1 MNGRTNTTSVTE
13 VIEGVQVPLEAP
25 TNLVLT
31 PLNARVDITWTD
43 PVDKFAAPDGQ
54 TATNPWDNVATWDH
68 TIVIRKAGSA
78 PTSPSDGELIYTET
92 TRNQHQ
98 YTAYSD
104 INNVVN
110 NTVYYYAVY
119 AITTMDTVSDP
130 IVDSCKPIEGTP
142 VFKQE
147 LELSVNNIEPD
158 TVIAENSIAVKG
170 YTLFRIALRSSTSS
184 GAYYG
189 SLLSID
195 ESLTQRFDVKNP
207 MGRYQDS
214 FSTHDSIEGYFAGG
228 SYISTGTSHN
238 VYSNTNMV
246 VKFNENLTAQSAPRG
261 LTYDRTWAGDAT
273 VFDQYVIFAGGMYHD
288 GTTHTSSKYSYKN
301 YTDAY
306 TKTLTKT
313 TIENIDSHG
322 EVGAATTNNYAIF
335 AGGRSSTELSTES
348 NTVTAYNTSLT
359 KNQMVSTLSE
369 ARTNTVGVSFDNRA
383 VFFGGRILSG
393 DTQVG
398 TSGNY
403 SRYVDI
409 YDNSL
414 TKSNGTRYPVSNVGL
429 NIATKLGSYIII
441 SDNRNNNSNDNPMRM
456 YDYSLTNIS
465 RVQNSPSHSVYI
477 AETLDRLAF
486 VWHQD
491 YAIDIYEAV

>member
-54 TATNPWDNVATWDH
+54 TATNPWDNVATWSH
-68 TIVIRKAGSA
+68 TIIVRKANSA

-104 INNVVN
+104 TNNVIN

-119 AITTMDTVSDP
+119 AITTMDAVSDP
-130 IVDSCKPIEGTP
+130 IVDSCKPIAGTP

-158 TVIAENSIAVKG
+158 TVTAENSIAVKG
-170 YTLFRIALRSSTSS
+170 YTLFRIVPRFTNNS
-184 GAYYG
+184 YYG

-195 ESLTQRFDVKNP
+195 GSLTQRLDVANP

-214 FSTHDSIEGYFAGG
+214 FSAHDSIEGYFAGG
-228 SYISTGTSHN
+228 SYITTGTSHN

-246 VKFNENLTAQSAPRG
+246 VKFNENLTAQSAPSG
-261 LTYDRTWAGDAT
+261 LTYDRTEAGDAT
-273 VFDQYVIFAGGMYHD
+273 VFDQYIIFAGGMYHD
-288 GTTHTSSKYSYKN
+288 GTTHTSSERSYRN

-306 TKTLTKT
+306 TKALTKT
-313 TIENIDSHG
+313 TIENIDSCG
-322 EVGAATTNNYAIF
+322 EVGAATTNNHALF
-335 AGGRSSTELSTES
+335 AGGRSSTRLSTES
-348 NTVTAYNTSLT
+348 NTVTAYNASLT

-369 ARTNTVGVSFDNRA
+369 ARTYTVGVPFDNRA

-414 TKSNGTRYPVSNVGL
+414 TKSNGTLYPVSNVGL
-429 NIATKLGSYIII
+429 NIAIKLGSYIII
-441 SDNRNNNSNDNPMRM
+441 SDNRNDNSNDNPMRM

-465 RVQNSPSHSVYI
+465 YVQNSPSHHVYI

-486 VWHQD
+486 VWHWD